1 MKFRL
6 AVLSMLLLV
15 GSVFAQTVSPASAS
29 VTFDKSTQTTLTLP
43 SVTLTAPGTS
53 NYWYLASVPNEFAG
67 VITVNP
73 VFGAIA
79 AGLTGT
85 VTFSA
90 GTGINALDVGSYVI
104 PVSFVPLYTSTGQ
117 NTLQSIV
124 YTITI
129 NVTNSRTYVLPGA
142 NDLTIPHLAA
152 GDVWKTRI
160 RLVNTTGTASI
171 NELRLFNANGQPAT
185 YLVNGFSTNLVPA
198 ITVPAHGTVEFIVDA
213 AVLKTGTATI
223 HTSQGSMP
231 GVNVSYICSNPRFES
246 AVEIKPSN
254 SSGFTVAFEN
264 NSATRRSTGIAIS
277 FDWHK
282 VDQIAAGGAAV
293 PRAVFGRERIIGVL
307 GRELLAGVERHPERS
322 AVRLHQHVG
331 HDHLGL
337 QLRMRAHQ
345 ASVGIAADV
354 EVRPSVEAA
363 PLHAGHVVGNQVVA
377 EVVAFVG
384 GAPHIAGS
392 RLHVEAH
399 TVADAGGKYFGF
411 R

>member
-142 NDLTIPHLAA
+142 NDRMISHVAA

-160 RLVNTTGTASI
+160 RLVNTTNSSSISEVRFYDDNGRTA
-171 NELRLFNANGQPAT
+171 N
-185 YLVNGFSTNLVPA
+185 YLVNGFSTSFVPA
-198 ITVPAHGTVEFIVDA
+198 VTVPAHGVVDLIVDSA
-213 AVLKTGTATI
+213 TLKTGTATV
-223 HTSQGSMP
+223 HTVLGSVP
-231 GVNVSYICSNPRFES
+231 GINVSFVGSNPRFES
-246 AVEIKPSN
+246 AVEVKPN
-254 SSGFTVAFEN
+254 NISSFSVAFEN
-264 NSATRRSTGIAIS
+264 NSARRRSTGIAIS
-277 FDWHK
+277 NALNYEQTVTLEFLDGDGNSL
-282 VDQIAAGGAAV
+282 VPQGTANPRVTIPAGGHYI
-293 PRAVFGRERIIGVL
+293 FTMDTTYDFIKNKSGVL
-307 GRELLAGVERHPERS
+307 RVTGSQPTLTGFGLVFDLNAGSFYTEP
-322 AVRLHQHVG
+322 
-331 HDHLGL
+331 
-337 QLRMRAHQ
+337 
-345 ASVGIAADV
+345 
-354 EVRPSVEAA
+354 
-363 PLHAGHVVGNQVVA
+363 
-377 EVVAFVG
+377 AFVN
-384 GAPHIAGS
+384 
-392 RLHVEAH
+392 
-399 TVADAGGKYFGF
+399 
-411 R
+411 